1 MPPACL
7 ERSPR
12 MPPAQTGGSLED
24 HWRITGGSLED
35 HWRITGGSLEDHW
48 DHPGI
53 IQARPWGFPGLSLE
67 ASSCHAD
74 SILERQWDIT
84 GTASKRSGMSLRRRS
99 SSACDGALSW
109 DGGPFYGGFL
119 TTKKQTCNNLT
130 WKCLCHNELEKLPQ
144 LGTFFR
150 ESITAPKSDKGLPQF
165 QNASESGVRSTSRAP
180 QNETYC

>member
-1 MPPACL
+1 MPVG
-7 ERSPR
+7 RR
-12 MPPAQTGGSLED
+12 HAQALSRFIQNGTRDLRLNLQNASCVPGEIPQNASCVPGEIPQDASCAD
-24 HWRITGGSLED
+24 
-35 HWRITGGSLEDHW
+35 WRITGGSLEDHW

-53 IQARPWGFPGLSLE
+53 IQAPPWGFPGLSLE

-119 TTKKQTCNNLT
+119 TAKKQTCNNLT

-150 ESITAPKSDKGLPQF
+150 ESITAPKK
-165 QNASESGVRSTSRAP
+165 R
-180 QNETYC
+180 